1 MGEHDVSGELDEVRL
16 RSFMQALLRDVRALE
31 LMLESGSFEDGGR
44 IGAEQEFFLIDAA
57 GRPAPKAVEVLEGL
71 EDERFV
77 TELAKFNLE
86 ANLTPRDF
94 EGDCLSQMEKELEE
108 CVQVIRDRAAPVG
121 AQALLTGI
129 LSTLRQ
135 DHLVLDNMTP
145 NPRYHALNNAV
156 RALKGGTFDFKIK
169 GLDELELHH
178 DNVMV
183 EAANTS
189 FQLHFQVGADVFPRM
204 YNLSQAVAA
213 PVLAAAVNSP
223 LLLGQRLWQETRVA
237 VFQQSLAARSQ
248 GQQVRGHR
256 PRVDFGERWVDGSVL
271 DIFREDIARFRVVL
285 AAAVDEDS
293 LDVLS
298 RGGVPELKA
307 LRLHNG
313 TVYRWN
319 RPCYG
324 VAKGKAHLR
333 VEARA
338 LPAGPSI
345 IDEMANAAFHFGL
358 LAALGRKFEDISK
371 VMSFDDA
378 KQSFFAAARH
388 GLNAQLSW
396 IGGTTFP
403 APTLILDHLL
413 PEAQSGLE
421 AAGID
426 SADIDRYL
434 GVIEARVESGM
445 TGSQWTLKSLAEMG
459 DDGTKDQRLRA
470 IAEATVQRQLEGKP
484 VHQWERATLD
494 EAPDWS
500 ESYRTVGQFMTTDIF
515 TVRAGDL
522 VDLAAC
528 LMTWEHIRHVPV
540 EDDSGAIVGLVSHRA
555 LLRLMAEGMHGH
567 TTDPI
572 TVGSI
577 MRPDPVTVSPDT
589 PTLEAIAIMRRER
602 VGSLPV
608 TRAGR
613 LVGIVTERDLVVVA
627 ARLLEQHL
635 KDSGG

>member
-1 MGEHDVSGELDEVRL
+1 MGEHDVSQELDEVRL

-31 LMLESGSFEDGGR
+31 LMLQTGSFEDGGR
-44 IGAEQEFFLIDAA
+44 IGAEQEMFLVDAA
-57 GRPAPKAVEVLEGL
+57 GRPAPKAMEILDGL
-71 EDERFV
+71 DDERFV
-77 TELAKFNLE
+77 TELARFNLE

-94 EGDCLSQMEKELEE
+94 EGDCLSKMEQELQE
-108 CVQVIRDRAAPVG
+108 CVDVVRRRAEPVG
-121 AQALLTGI
+121 AQVLLTGI

-135 DHLVLDNMTP
+135 DHLGLDNMTP

-156 RALKGGTFDFKIK
+156 RALKGGSFHFKIK
-169 GLDELELHH
+169 GLDELELQH

-189 FQLHFQVGADVFPRM
+189 FQLHYQVGANVFARM

-223 LLLGQRLWQETRVA
+223 LLLGRRLWQETRVA
-237 VFQQSLAARSQ
+237 VFQQSIDARSQ

-256 PRVDFGERWVDGSVL
+256 PRVDFGERWVNDSVL
-271 DIFREDIARFRVVL
+271 EIFREDIARFRVVL
-285 AAAVDEDS
+285 AAAVEEDS
-293 LDVLS
+293 LEVLS
-298 RGGVPELKA
+298 KGGVPGLNA
-307 LRLHNG
+307 LRMHNG

-324 VAKGKAHLR
+324 VAGGKPHLR

-338 LPAGPSI
+338 LPAGPSVL
-345 IDEMANAAFHFGL
+345 DEMANAAFHFGL
-358 LAALGRKFEDISK
+358 LAALGREFDDISK

-378 KQSFFAAARH
+378 KSSFFAAARH
-388 GLNAQLSW
+388 GLSAQLSW
-396 IGGTTFP
+396 IGGRTFP
-403 APTLILDHLL
+403 ASELILDELL
-413 PEAQSGLE
+413 PSARAGLA

-426 SADIDRYL
+426 SGDIDRYL
-434 GVIEARVESGM
+434 GVLEERVKAQT
-445 TGSQWTLKSLAEMG
+445 TGSQWTLKSLENMS
-459 DDGTKDQRLRA
+459 DDGTQDQRLRA
-470 IAEATVQRQLEGKP
+470 IAQASVVRQAEGAP
-484 VHQWERATLD
+484 VHEWDLATLD

-500 ESYRTVGQFMTTDIF
+500 QSYRTVGQFMTTDIF
-515 TVRAGDL
+515 TVRPGDL

-540 EDDSGAIVGLVSHRA
+540 EDDEGHIVGLVSHRA

-567 TTDPI
+567 SSDPI

-577 MRPDPVTVSPDT
+577 MRPDPVTVSAET
-589 PTLEAIAIMRRER
+589 RTLDAIAIMRREK
-602 VGSLPV
+602 VGCLPV
-608 TRAGR
+608 TRDGR

-627 ARLLEQHL
+627 GRLLEQHL
-635 KDSGG
+635 QSDD